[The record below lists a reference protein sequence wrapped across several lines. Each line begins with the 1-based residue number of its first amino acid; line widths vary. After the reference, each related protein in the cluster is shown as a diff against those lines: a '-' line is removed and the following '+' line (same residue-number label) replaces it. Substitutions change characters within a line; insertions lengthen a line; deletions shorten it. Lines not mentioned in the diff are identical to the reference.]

1 MELCHGHADELP
13 FEVARAIWFTRSH
26 RAQAYLVLGLQ
37 SDSPDLWHHEQVLEG
52 RNPLRIPA
60 TRVREADDLAERL
73 LQDVRHQG
81 AGRQVPTVFSVRD
94 ENRHRGIK
102 RPIAGAYSMSTM
114 KELEPMND
122 ACSAI
127 LLRKLDGM
135 VGQDVDLG
143 KWVHWYAFD
152 VITSITFSNRMG
164 FMAQE
169 KDVQNIIAAIEGRLV
184 YNSIVGQA
192 PYLHRYLF
200 GNAFVT
206 WLVSF
211 IPALAVLNSSRHIVA
226 FAAQNLQ
233 RYQNKEFNTVH
244 LQDMLDRFKRYR
256 DGEQV
261 INDDEL
267 LSNAVSNI
275 FAGSD
280 TTAASLR
287 AIFYYLCRN
296 TESHKRL
303 LAEIDEADRKGALS
317 DPVTFAESQ
326 NLPYFQ
332 AVIKEALRM
341 HPAVGLLLERL
352 VPTGGAEVAGVHL
365 PEGTVIGINP
375 WVAARDNIVYGPDPY
390 AFRPERWLDADEQSL
405 KLMERNFLAFGSGTR
420 TCLGRN
426 ISQLEISK
434 LVPQVLRRFEFELVG
449 PPGREWTLHCYWFV
463 RQTGLICR
471 VKRRK
476 E

>member
-1 MELCHGHADELP
+1 
-13 FEVARAIWFTRSH
+13 
-26 RAQAYLVLGLQ
+26 
-37 SDSPDLWHHEQVLEG
+37 
-52 RNPLRIPA
+52 
-60 TRVREADDLAERL
+60 
-73 LQDVRHQG
+73 
-81 AGRQVPTVFSVRD
+81 
-94 ENRHRGIK
+94 
-102 RPIAGAYSMSTM
+102 
-114 KELEPMND
+114 
-122 ACSAI
+122 
-127 LLRKLDGM
+127 
-135 VGQDVDLG
+135 
-143 KWVHWYAFD
+143 
-152 VITSITFSNRMG
+152 
-164 FMAQE
+164 
-169 KDVQNIIAAIEGRLV
+169 
-184 YNSIVGQA
+184 
-192 PYLHRYLF
+192 
-200 GNAFVT
+200 
-206 WLVSF
+206 
-211 IPALAVLNSSRHIVA
+211 
-226 FAAQNLQ
+226 
-233 RYQNKEFNTVH
+233 
-244 LQDMLDRFKRYR
+244 MLDRFKRYR

-261 INDDEL
+261 MNDDEL

-296 TESHKRL
+296 TEAHKKL
-303 LAEIDEADRKGALS
+303 LAEIDEADREGELS

-326 NLPYFQ
+326 NLRYFQ

-352 VPTGGAEVAGVHL
+352 VPAGGAEVAGFHL
-365 PEGTVIGINP
+365 PEGTVIGMNP
-375 WVAARDNIVYGPDPY
+375 WVAARDKVVYGPDPF
-390 AFRPERWLDADEQSL
+390 AFRPERWLEADEQSL

-434 LVPQVLRRFEFELVG
+434 VVPQVLRRFEFELAD

>member
-1 MELCHGHADELP
+1 MNYHLKLHERYG
-13 FEVARAIWFTRSH
+13 S
-26 RAQAYLVLGLQ
+26 LVRIGPKHISF
-37 SDSPDLWHHEQVLEG
+37 SDSSL
-52 RNPLRIPA
+52 IPQIYGITSKFWKSDFYKMFDIKA
-60 TRVREADDLAERL
+60 P
-73 LQDVRHQG
+73 G
-81 AGRQVPTVFSVRD
+81 GQVPTVFSVRD
-94 ENRHRGIK
+94 ENRHRGMK

-143 KWVHWYAFD
+143 KWVH
-152 VITSITFSNRMG
+152 
-164 FMAQE
+164 E

-261 INDDEL
+261 MNDDEL

-296 TESHKRL
+296 TE
-303 LAEIDEADRKGALS
+303 LS

-326 NLPYFQ
+326 NLRYFQ

-352 VPTGGAEVAGVHL
+352 VPAGGAEVAGFHL
-365 PEGTVIGINP
+365 PEGTVIGMNP
-375 WVAARDNIVYGPDPY
+375 WVAARDKVVYGPDPF
-390 AFRPERWLDADEQSL
+390 AFRPERWLEADEQSL

-449 PPGREWTLHCYWFV
+449 PPGREWRLHCYWFV

>member
-1 MELCHGHADELP
+1 M
-13 FEVARAIWFTRSH
+13 
-26 RAQAYLVLGLQ
+26 GLQ
-37 SDSPDLWHHEQVLEG
+37 MKYHLKLHERYGPLVRIGPKHISFSDSSLIPQIYGITSKFWKVVNLPPGLREQTKLMIFQSDFYKMFDIKAPG
-52 RNPLRIPA
+52 
-60 TRVREADDLAERL
+60 
-73 LQDVRHQG
+73 G
-81 AGRQVPTVFSVRD
+81 QVPTVFSVRD

-135 VGQDVDLG
+135 VGQDIDLG

-164 FMAQE
+164 FMEQE
-169 KDVQNIIAAIEGRLV
+169 EDVQNIIAAIEGRLV

-200 GNAFVT
+200 GNSFVT
-206 WLVSF
+206 WLVGF

-226 FAAQNLQ
+226 FATQNLQ

-261 INDDEL
+261 MNDDEL

-296 TESHKRL
+296 KEAQKKL
-303 LAEIDEADRKGALS
+303 LAEIDEADRKGELS

-326 NLPYFQ
+326 NLRYFQ

-352 VPTGGAEVAGVHL
+352 VPAGGAEVAGIHL
-365 PEGTVIGINP
+365 TEGTVIGMNP
-375 WVAARDNIVYGPDPY
+375 WVAARDKVVYGPDPY
-390 AFRPERWLDADEQSL
+390 VFRPERWLEADEQSL

-434 LVPQVLRRFEFELVG
+434 VVPQVLRRFEFELAG
-449 PPGREWTLHCYWFV
+449 PPGREWRLHCYWFV